1 MVTLKKHNAVYK
13 LSACIQALLVLLKK
27 LAKTTFGVL
36 VIVAVVASNAYSLSE
51 WDEERSNGVVT
62 YTPKDLSS
70 KQTFYVRSYPPE
82 TEASVSHRRWFNKK
96 VEAIQAGLGKPVKR
110 LSYKKLSST
119 LLNKQGA
126 YRTNAGEKLFAS
138 YMGGIFD
145 NGAFYILLIV
155 TSLDDETTDKYSD
168 QYGYII
174 KRAKNDLQVRYQADS
189 STSSSSKKVAA
200 APQPSKP
207 LSKLSSPNGLIG
219 IWGYLSY
226 GMQAGG
232 VFGSSEDAIAVFKD
246 GTLTT
251 DIAGVFNLGIEQ
263 SKNQKPRRWGHW
275 RKEGKALSIKWA
287 SGKKYSK
294 HTHWW
299 KNKTVGKDHRLK
311 GCFTRRSSSSG
322 GAGGIAG
329 VTIGASRTWCFAKN
343 GRFSNKKSSFGN
355 APNVSTSSTSATLGG
370 RYRIDGHTMRL
381 AYDSGKTITVG
392 FAYMADKNNHIGI
405 NGVRYLGK

>member
-1 MVTLKKHNAVYK
+1 MLKKVAK
-13 LSACIQALLVLLKK
+13 SIFSILL
-27 LAKTTFGVL
+27 
-36 VIVAVVASNAYSLSE
+36 IVAVVAPNAYALSG
-51 WDEERSNGVVT
+51 WSKQERNGLVT
-62 YTPKDLSS
+62 YTPNNLDSNGTL
-70 KQTFYVRSYPPE
+70 YVKSFPPE
-82 TEASVSHRRWFNKK
+82 NKPSISLSQWFDRKVST
-96 VEAIQAGLGKPVKR
+96 IQAGLGKPVKR
-110 LSYKKLSST
+110 FASKKLKSG
-119 LLNKQGA
+119 LRNKHGA
-126 YRTNAGEKLFAS
+126 YKNSSGEKLYAS
-138 YMGGIFD
+138 YMGGTLE
-145 NGAFYILLIV
+145 NGAFYIILMV
-155 TSLDDETTDKYSD
+155 TSLDERTTQKYGKH
-168 QYGYII
+168 YGKIVNAARRDI
-174 KRAKNDLQVRYQADS
+174 EARHQGKPSTLSVS
-189 STSSSSKKVAA
+189 SASKKAVAT
-200 APQPSKP
+200 PLSNKP

-299 KNKTVGKDHRLK
+299 KHKTVGKDHRLK
-311 GCFTRRSSSSG
+311 GCFTRRNSSSG

-355 APNVSTSSTSATLGG
+355 APNVSTSGTSATLGG